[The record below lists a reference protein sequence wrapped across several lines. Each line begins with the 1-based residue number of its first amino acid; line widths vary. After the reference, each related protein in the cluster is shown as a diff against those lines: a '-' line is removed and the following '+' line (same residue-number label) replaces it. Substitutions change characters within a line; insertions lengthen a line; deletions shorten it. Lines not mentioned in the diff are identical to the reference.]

1 MSSTGINTLTSG
13 TINGLTSLDL
23 TDLTTNTLNAD
34 NIDGDFFSIETIEA
48 NDVQVDN
55 ELELTNNGF
64 ITIGKGTGSEITITD
79 TQVGFLDGITSNI
92 QTQIN
97 NTSGDTSQLRI
108 DLTEAEDDINDL
120 QSLSGLQGAT
130 IDDLYVKTILQSAS
144 SISQETTFSGK
155 LILSSLSNLDIG
167 VDIQA
172 NTANVGILTTQQST
186 NTSNISTNTTN
197 IASNLTKINTNTS
210 NIQSLSTQ
218 QTANTINIQNNALS
232 IGTTTGGPINSLFD
246 RVKYITRNNTTSTIE
261 GNFYQQ
267 NSATNYIRLDDGIA
281 YISGSAPNIY
291 LYRNGNTGSGQ
302 SGIIGF
308 ETNSDTLKINNYQLN
323 ENISIFTRTGSSTAQ
338 IDINSNNVYI
348 NSVDV
353 NAKFNTIDS
362 DILGNSNAITSS
374 NVLIQNNLTK
384 LTTNTNNIDALQVKV
399 PPVGSIMM
407 YAGST
412 SPTNWYIC
420 NGDLISKSSNIE
432 LWGLIGD
439 TYLNGRTP
447 QTLSFYL
454 PDMRQLFVTGAGD
467 NSTYPVNAT
476 NKSVGDYNAQSIQQ
490 HAHAYERPT
499 NSTQVGGSFSTN
511 SVWDNNTQSRNTTGV
526 VTTGGGQLPSNSET
540 RPYCMAMNYII
551 KK

>member
-34 NIDGDFFSIETIEA
+34 NIDGDFFSIQTIEA

-64 ITIGKGTGSEITITD
+64 ITIGKNTAQEITITD
-79 TQVGFLDGITSNI
+79 TQIGFLDGITSNI

-97 NTSGDTSQLRI
+97 NTTGDTSQLRI

-144 SISQETTFSGK
+144 SIDQKTTFSGK
-155 LILSSLSNLDIG
+155 LILSSLSNLDVG
-167 VDIQA
+167 TNIQA
-172 NTANVGILTTQQST
+172 NTANVGILTTSVT
-186 NTSNISTNTTN
+186 
-197 IASNLTKINTNTS
+197 NLTTQQNTN
-210 NIQSLSTQ
+210 N
-218 QTANTINIQNNALS
+218 INIQNNTLS
-232 IGTTTGGPINSLFD
+232 IGTTSGGPPNSLFN
-246 RVKYITRNNTTSTIE
+246 RVQNITAGTTATYNEGSFLQRNSDPTTTDLTQITLAS
-261 GNFYQQ
+261 
-267 NSATNYIRLDDGIA
+267 GIA
-281 YISGSAPNIY
+281 YIRGIEPQIY
-291 LYRNGNTGSGQ
+291 LYKNGTPAGSGQ

-308 ETNSDTLKINNYQLN
+308 QNNTSETLIINNFQANKNIDIFTNSSGSTDQIN
-323 ENISIFTRTGSSTAQ
+323 ITASFVKANGV
-338 IDINSNNVYI
+338 DI
-348 NSVDV
+348 

-362 DILGNSNAITSS
+362 DILGNSNDITSN
-374 NVLIQNNLTK
+374 NVSIQNNLTK
-384 LTTNTNNIDALQVKV
+384 ITTNTNSIGALQVKV

-407 YAGST
+407 YAGGT
-412 SPTNWYIC
+412 APDNWYIC
-420 NGDLISKSSNIE
+420 DGALISKSSNIE

-467 NSTYPVNAT
+467 NSTYPIQASV
-476 NKSVGDYNAQSIQQ
+476 KSVGEYNDQSIQQ
-490 HAHAYERPT
+490 HVHEYQKPN

-511 SVWDNNTQSRNTTGV
+511 NVWNNNTTT
-526 VTTGGGQLPSNSET
+526 TNTGGVKNISGVLIPNNSET
-540 RPYCMAMNYII
+540 RPYSMAMNYII